1 MKFRKVIRDWLVV
14 LVVFAWCGPTLAQNF
29 PPKTDPPLLVTDF
42 AGLLSPEEKMRLEKK
57 LVLFDDSSS
66 TQIAIVTLTTVEPYA
81 IADYTFGLGE
91 SWGIGQEG
99 FDNGIL
105 ILVAVEDR
113 KMFIAT
119 GYGVEAFV
127 PDAIAKR
134 IVEGT
139 LKPNFRQ
146 EQYYKGLDEA
156 TNILIGLTN
165 GQFSP
170 KQLESDGLPLW
181 PFLLLMLFFVL
192 IVIVISRNNRGRG
205 RRAIDS
211 RTLMGPYRGS
221 GGWTD
226 FSGGSGTFGGGF
238 GGGSGGGFGGF
249 GGGSFG
255 GGGAGGS
262 W

>member
-1 MKFRKVIRDWLVV
+1 MKFRKVIRICPIFL
-14 LVVFAWCGPTLAQNF
+14 VFAVWLPTGAQDF
-29 PPKTDPPLLVTDF
+29 PSKGDPPKLVTDL
-42 AGLLSPEEKMRLEKK
+42 AGLLSTEDATRLEDK
-57 LVLFDDSSS
+57 LVQFDDSSS
-66 TQIAIVTLTTVEPYA
+66 TQIAIVTVKTIGPYS
-81 IADYTFGLGE
+81 IADYSFGLGE
-91 SWGIGQEG
+91 AWGIGQEG

-105 ILVAVEDR
+105 ILVVLEDR

-119 GYGVEAFV
+119 GYGVEAYV

-156 TNILIGLTN
+156 TNILIGLTS

-170 KQLESDGLPLW
+170 EQLDSDGLPLW
-181 PFLLLMLFFVL
+181 PFLLLMLFFILV
-192 IVIVISRNNRGRG
+192 VILISRNNRGGG

-226 FSGGSGTFGGGF
+226 FSGGSGTFGGG
-238 GGGSGGGFGGF
+238 SGGGFGGF

>member
-1 MKFRKVIRDWLVV
+1 MKFRKVIRIWLVSLFVVV
-14 LVVFAWCGPTLAQNF
+14 LGLTVAGQDFPEKGNPT
-29 PPKTDPPLLVTDF
+29 KLVNDF
-42 AGLLSPEEKMRLEKK
+42 ADLLTPAEENRLENK
-57 LVLFDDSSS
+57 LVQFDDSSS
-66 TQIAIVTLTTVEPYA
+66 TQIAIVTLETIGPYS
-81 IADYTFGLGE
+81 IADYSFGLGE
-91 SWGIGQEG
+91 AWGIGQEG

-105 ILVAVEDR
+105 ILVASQDR

-119 GYGVEAFV
+119 GYGIEAYV

-156 TNILIGLTN
+156 ANILIGLTS
-165 GQFSP
+165 GQFSSE
-170 KQLESDGLPLW
+170 QLESDGLPLW
-181 PFLLLMLFFVL
+181 PFLLLMLFFILV
-192 IVIVISRNNRGRG
+192 VIVISRNNRGGG